1 VVTADELTDA
11 FDAVVLAVKADV
23 LDAAMADIAAAALA
37 GLTLARNA

>member
-1 VVTADELTDA
+1 VVTVDELTDA
-11 FDAVVLAVKADV
+11 FDAVLAVKADV